1 MNRNAH
7 PRSLKR
13 ILIETVIFSF
23 LLALLLMYNL
33 REDKSITNSSETTSD
48 LSVGTTN
55 TIGLF

>member
-1 MNRNAH
+1 MNRNAQ

-33 REDKSITNSSETTSD
+33 KEDKSIADSSETNSE
-48 LSVGTTN
+48 LSVSTTN